1 MVPILMWKIGDL
13 KIEGRVVLGPMSG
26 ITSSSYREFMKP
38 FGVAVSVTEMTSDNG
53 IVHGLQRS
61 MAYVRFGHNYPT
73 GLQLFGNDPDN
84 LANAAKG
91 AIKYNPNIDF
101 FDINMGC
108 PVSKVVS
115 NGSGSALMEDP
126 KRCGDIVRRIKET
139 VDVPVT
145 AKIRLGR
152 NDNMNF
158 RQVIDELTDADVDAI
173 AVHARTREE
182 LYTGTPHFEL
192 VEDLQS
198 DISVPLMIS
207 GNIYSLD
214 DAIHAVDITGATAVM
229 VARGA
234 VGNPYIITQ
243 IDHYYRTGET
253 LLTPIV
259 SQQVDWC
266 LSLADAL
273 IQEKGEELAMNILR
287 GVAPKF
293 IAGCHGCRE
302 YRHRLAVE
310 TVDLESLTRLLH
322 EIESE
327 IGAEHIRTEGLND

>member
-13 KIEGRVVLGPMSG
+13 KIEGHVVLGPMSG
-26 ITSSSYREFMKP
+26 ITCSSYREFMKP

-61 MAYVRFGHNYPT
+61 MTYVRFGRNYPT

-84 LANAAKG
+84 LAKAAKN
-91 AIKYNPNIDF
+91 AILYNQNIDF

-115 NGSGSALMEDP
+115 NGSGSALMDDP
-126 KRCGDIVRRIKET
+126 SKCGDIVRRIKET

-145 AKIRLGR
+145 AKIRLGS
-152 NDNMNF
+152 NKNINF
-158 RQVIDELTDADVDAI
+158 RRVIDELTDAGVDAI
-173 AVHARTREE
+173 TVHARTREE
-182 LYTGTPHFEL
+182 LYTGNPHFEL
-192 VEDLQS
+192 IEDLQS
-198 DISVPLMIS
+198 DMSVPLIIS

-214 DAIHAVDITGATAVM
+214 DAIRAVNITGASAVM

-234 VGNPYIITQ
+234 VGNPYLITQ

-253 LLTPIV
+253 LPTPII
-259 SQQVDWC
+259 SQQVEWC

-273 IQEKGEELAMNILR
+273 IQEKGEELAMNMLR

-293 IAGCHGCRE
+293 IAGCYGCRE
-302 YRHRLAVE
+302 YRHKLAIE
-310 TVDLESLTRLLH
+310 TVNLKNLTRLLY
-322 EIESE
+322 EIESNM
-327 IGAEHIRTEGLND
+327 GSEHIRT

>member
-1 MVPILMWKIGDL
+1 MVPILMWNIGGLRID
-13 KIEGRVVLGPMSG
+13 GRVVLGPMSG
-26 ITSSSYREFMKP
+26 ITCSSYRDFMKP
-38 FGVAVSVTEMTSDNG
+38 FGVAVSVSEMTSDNG

-61 MAYVRFGHNYPT
+61 MAYVRFRRNYPT

-84 LANAAKG
+84 LAKAAKG
-91 AIKYNPNIDF
+91 AIEYNPNIDF

-145 AKIRLGR
+145 AKIRLGSDK
-152 NDNMNF
+152 NINF
-158 RQVIDELTDADVDAI
+158 REVVDELTDAGADAI
-173 AVHARTREE
+173 ALHARTKEE
-182 LYTGTPHFEL
+182 RYTGVPHFEL
-192 VEDLQS
+192 IEDLQS
-198 DISVPLMIS
+198 EMSVPLVIS

-214 DAIHAVDITGATAVM
+214 DAINALDITGASGVM
-229 VARGA
+229 VARGG
-234 VGNPYIITQ
+234 VGNPYLITQ
-243 IDHYYRTGET
+243 IDHYYRTGEALPNPT
-253 LLTPIV
+253 I

-273 IQEKGEELAMNILR
+273 IQEKGEELAMNVLR
-287 GVAPKF
+287 GIAPKF
-293 IAGCHGCRE
+293 IIGCHGCRE

-310 TVDLESLTRLLH
+310 TIDLDGLRALLH
-322 EIESE
+322 EIESDLGFE
-327 IGAEHIRTEGLND
+327 QIHTENL